1 MNKILIEMPERE
13 KGVNDIIEIM
23 YKFNERPHRYMP
35 IEYFH
40 DCSQKIYDYFKSQ
53 EIK

>member
-1 MNKILIEMPERE
+1 MGIFWRRRDMNKILIEMPERE

-23 YKFNERPHRYMP
+23 

-40 DCSQKIYDYFKSQ
+40 DCAQKIFDYFKIQ